1 MIDLTLMFLAAIIV
15 GLLIRRTADHRGQ
28 RGVFMVVLAG
38 ILMSLT
44 WTLIVL
50 KHATV
55 GMHSILGLT
64 A

>member
-1 MIDLTLMFLAAIIV
+1 MFLAAIIV
-15 GLLIRRTADHRGQ
+15 ALPIRRTADYRGQ

-50 KHATV
+50 KHSIV